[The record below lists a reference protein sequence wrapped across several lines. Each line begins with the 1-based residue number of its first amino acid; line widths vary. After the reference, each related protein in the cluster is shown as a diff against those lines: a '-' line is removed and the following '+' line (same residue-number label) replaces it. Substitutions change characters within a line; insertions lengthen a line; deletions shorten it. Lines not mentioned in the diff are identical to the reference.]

1 LRQGSCTKRQ
11 DTLHCYISKLTRTK
25 TQPLYI
31 WEQLAYF
38 ELKLKFKCYIL
49 FLILEDDVDDGMT
62 KALNVRTTEYVH
74 ILHPFPRPLTFAAPI
89 VLGCW
94 IEIMGIIFTVYS
106 RLTSVLQMQ

>member
-1 LRQGSCTKRQ
+1 
-11 DTLHCYISKLTRTK
+11 
-25 TQPLYI
+25 
-31 WEQLAYF
+31 
-38 ELKLKFKCYIL
+38 
-49 FLILEDDVDDGMT
+49 MT

-74 ILHPFPRPLTFAAPI
+74 ILHPLPRPLTLAAPI